1 MIIDKNIPIKN
12 IFYMLTYAFK
22 ELKHNNY
29 EYISGEK
36 FDNIYDLFAEILSKG
51 VAYLLKQGLH
61 KNAGI
66 TSKKLKNDA
75 NCLNINVVTVTNDD
89 KTEKCKTQRKA
100 EYRKSTVFKSL
111 PKKR

>member
-1 MIIDKNIPIKN
+1 MPSVSHDNKTLP
-12 IFYMLTYAFK
+12 FK
-22 ELKHNNY
+22 PGQILLA
-29 EYISGEK
+29 
-36 FDNIYDLFAEILSKG
+36 IYHYDTK
-51 VAYLLKQGLH
+51 LH

>member
-1 MIIDKNIPIKN
+1 MANIK
-12 IFYMLTYAFK
+12 
-22 ELKHNNY
+22 
-29 EYISGEK
+29 
-36 FDNIYDLFAEILSKG
+36 
-51 VAYLLKQGLH
+51 

-100 EYRKSTVFKSL
+100 EYRKRTVFKSL